1 MKLRVRLSRGFWG
14 SLKVIGVALLVFFT
28 WILAVQP
35 KPPVSGTV
43 SVTALTP
50 EQKATSQRYCQVRPG
65 MTKGQVKKIMGSPDS
80 MQYIP
85 LFNSGTGYETW
96 YWGNFPVQF
105 DDSGHVL
112 GGISPYPY

>member
-1 MKLRVRLSRGFWG
+1 MKLHVHFSRGLLG
-14 SLKVIGVALLVFFT
+14 SLTAIGAALLIFFT
-28 WILAVQP
+28 WALAVQP

-43 SVTALTP
+43 SVTVLTP
-50 EQKATSQRYCQVRPG
+50 EQKVISQRYSQVRAG
-65 MTKGQVKKIMGSPDS
+65 MTKKQVKKIMGIPDS
-80 MQYIP
+80 TQYVP

-96 YWGNFPVQF
+96 YWNNFPVQF